1 MEVFMSEKPERK
13 ITFPRGGGI
22 LQDITLRAKLVLRLI
37 SDPRVSLFLKL
48 LPIGSLAYL
57 VIPDLVPL
65 PFDDAAIIWLA
76 TYLFVELCPPGVV
89 QEHLDDLAK
98 TLRVLHQ
105 FGTDH
110 PMQDVPWPPP
120 GTAPEGE
127 IIDGE
132 VIERKEQ
139 E

>member
-1 MEVFMSEKPERK
+1 MSEKPERK
-13 ITFPRGGGI
+13 IMLPKGGGV

-48 LPIGSLAYL
+48 LPVGSLAYL
-57 VIPDLVPL
+57 VIPDLVVG

-98 TLRVLHQ
+98 TKHVLDQ
-105 FGTDH
+105 FAADH
-110 PMQDVPWPPP
+110 PASNMPWPPP
-120 GTAPEGE
+120 EVAPEGE
-127 IIDGE
+127 VIDGE
-132 VIERKEQ
+132 IIEDKGHQ
-139 E
+139 P